1 MFRPLLIGA
10 ALVIAAPVIA
20 QTGTQATSPAD
31 QPSTPLPY
39 DPGHDSNTPRSN
51 AIAAETAPGVAAA
64 NRDMHA
70 QIRMDDTAV
79 NTVNAANEAR
89 YQADVAAYRAAM
101 RARRQTIAAN
111 AALQAD
117 RERAYAMAMADWRA
131 QVDACNRGKSRAC
144 KLPSPDPQDY
154 M

>member
-1 MFRPLLIGA
+1 MFRPLLVGA
-10 ALVIAAPVIA
+10 ALVIAAPAIA
-20 QTGTQATSPAD
+20 QTTDPAD

-51 AIAAETAPGVAAA
+51 AIAAESAPGVAAA

-70 QIRMDDTAV
+70 QIRMEDTAV
-79 NTVNAANEAR
+79 GAVNAANDAR

-117 RERAYAMAMADWRA
+117 RERAYAMAMADWRD
-131 QVDACNRGKSRAC
+131 QVAACKRGKSRAC
-144 KLPSPDPQDY
+144 KMPSPNPASY

>member
-1 MFRPLLIGA
+1 MFRPLLIGT
-10 ALVIAAPVIA
+10 ALVIAAPAIA
-20 QTGTQATSPAD
+20 QSANQATNPAD

-51 AIAAETAPGVAAA
+51 AIAAQSAPGVAAA
-64 NRDMHA
+64 NADMQA
-70 QIRMDDTAV
+70 QIRMDDGAV
-79 NTVNAANEAR
+79 NAVNAANDAR
-89 YQADVAAYRAAM
+89 YRADVAAYRAAM

-111 AALQAD
+111 AAVQAD

-131 QVDACNRGKSRAC
+131 QVDACNRGKTRAC
-144 KLPSPDPQDY
+144 KLPTPNPQDY

>member
-10 ALVIAAPVIA
+10 ALVIAAPVVA
-20 QTGTQATSPAD
+20 QTQTTNPAD

-39 DPGHDSNTPRSN
+39 DPGHDSDSARSN
-51 AIAAETAPGVAAA
+51 AIAAESAPGVAAA
-64 NRDMHA
+64 NRDMRA
-70 QIRMDDTAV
+70 QVRMDNHAV
-79 NTVNAANEAR
+79 NAVNAANEAR
-89 YQADVAAYRAAM
+89 YQADVAQYRAAM
-101 RARRQTIAAN
+101 RARRQTMAAN

-131 QVDACNRGKSRAC
+131 QVDACERGKTRAC

>member
-70 QIRMDDTAV
+70 PIRMDDTAV